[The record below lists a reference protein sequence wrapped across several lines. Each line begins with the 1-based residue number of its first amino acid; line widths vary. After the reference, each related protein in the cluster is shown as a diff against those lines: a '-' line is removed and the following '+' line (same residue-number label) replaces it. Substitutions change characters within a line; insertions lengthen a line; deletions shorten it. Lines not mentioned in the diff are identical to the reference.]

1 MRFIAVYAFLAS
13 AATFASEHGGAHG
26 PHHAPSVTS
35 LIAPAVNVIILVGFL
50 VWKLKKPLSD
60 SFTKKS
66 EEVTNTL
73 ERASLKSKEAQ
84 MMLENEQRKISN
96 LNGEIKNLN
105 DQTEADVKNF
115 EKALSKETE
124 EKIQKLKADA
134 TSKIA
139 ADKKAI
145 MDELNAELLNQVI
158 AKAKTTIKTNKD
170 YQSKASNKLLQGLK

>member
-1 MRFIAVYAFLAS
+1 MRLIATYALLLSAS
-13 AATFASEHGGAHG
+13 AFAAGDGGHGSA
-26 PHHAPSVTS
+26 AD
-35 LIAPAVNVIILVGFL
+35 LIAPAVNVALLAGFL

-66 EEVTNTL
+66 EEITNTL

-84 MMLENEQRKISN
+84 MMLENEQRKITN
-96 LNGEIKNLN
+96 LSSEMKNLN
-105 DQTEADVKNF
+105 DQSEADVKTF
-115 EKALSKETE
+115 EQKLAKETE
-124 EKIQKLKADA
+124 DKIQKMKVDA

-158 AKAKTTIKTNKD
+158 AKTKTTIKTNKD

>member
-1 MRFIAVYAFLAS
+1 MRFIATYALLAS
-13 AATFASEHGGAHG
+13 ASAFASGDSAHHGSA
-26 PHHAPSVTS
+26 AD
-35 LIAPAVNVIILVGFL
+35 LIAPAVNVALLVGFL

-60 SFTKKS
+60 SFTKKA
-66 EEVTNTL
+66 EDITNTL

-84 MMLENEQRKISN
+84 MMLENEQRKITN
-96 LNGEIKNLN
+96 LSSEMKTLS
-105 DQTEADVKNF
+105 DQSEADVKAF
-115 EKALSKETE
+115 EQKIAKETE
-124 EKIQKLKADA
+124 EKVQKMKTDA

-158 AKAKTTIKTNKD
+158 AKTKTTIKTNKD

>member
-1 MRFIAVYAFLAS
+1 MRFISLYALLVSAS
-13 AATFASEHGGAHG
+13 AFASGNGGHHGSAGD
-26 PHHAPSVTS
+26 
-35 LIAPAVNVIILVGFL
+35 LIAPAVNVALLVGFL

-66 EEVTNTL
+66 EDITNTI

-84 MMLENEQRKISN
+84 MMLENEQRKITN
-96 LNGEIKNLN
+96 LSSEMKTLN
-105 DQTEADVKNF
+105 DQSEADVKAF
-115 EKALSKETE
+115 EQKLAKETE
-124 EKIQKLKADA
+124 EKIQKMKVDA

-158 AKAKTTIKTNKD
+158 AKTKSTIKTNKD

>member
-1 MRFIAVYAFLAS
+1 MRFIATYALLICSSAFAAGDSGHGS
-13 AATFASEHGGAHG
+13 AAD
-26 PHHAPSVTS
+26 
-35 LIAPAVNVIILVGFL
+35 LIAPAVNVALLAGFL

-66 EEVTNTL
+66 EEITNTI

-84 MMLENEQRKISN
+84 MMLENEQRKITN
-96 LNGEIKNLN
+96 LSSEMKTLN
-105 DQTEADVKNF
+105 DQSEADVKAF
-115 EKALSKETE
+115 EQKLAKETD
-124 EKIQKLKADA
+124 EKVQKMKVDA
-134 TSKIA
+134 TSKIS

-158 AKAKTTIKTNKD
+158 AKTKTTIKTNKD

>member
-1 MRFIAVYAFLAS
+1 MRFIATYALLVSAVAQAS
-13 AATFASEHGGAHG
+13 GGEGGHHGSATD
-26 PHHAPSVTS
+26 

-50 VWKLKKPLSD
+50 VWKLKKPLAE
-60 SFTKKS
+60 SFTKRA

-84 MMLENEQRKISN
+84 MMLENEQRKITN
-96 LNGEIKNLN
+96 LSAEMKNIT
-105 DQTEADVKNF
+105 DQSEADVKAY
-115 EKALSKETE
+115 ERALQKETE
-124 EKIQKLKADA
+124 DKIQKLKVDA

-158 AKAKTTIKTNKD
+158 SKTKTTIKTNKD
-170 YQSKASNKLLQGLK
+170 YQSKASDKLLQGLK

>member
-1 MRFIAVYAFLAS
+1 MRLLATYALLAS
-13 AATFASEHGGAHG
+13 TAALAAGDGGHGSA
-26 PHHAPSVTS
+26 ADLV
-35 LIAPAVNVIILVGFL
+35 APAVNVALLAGFL

-60 SFTKKS
+60 MFTKKS
-66 EEVTNTL
+66 EDITNTL

-96 LNGEIKNLN
+96 LSAEMKNLT
-105 DQTEADVKNF
+105 DQSEADVKAF
-115 EKALSKETE
+115 EKNLAKETE
-124 EKIQKLKADA
+124 DKIHKLKTDA

-158 AKAKTTIKTNKD
+158 SKTKTTIKTNKD
-170 YQSKASNKLLQGLK
+170 YQSKASSKLLQGMK

>member
-1 MRFIAVYAFLAS
+1 MRLLATYALLAS
-13 AATFASEHGGAHG
+13 ASVFASEHAAHG
-26 PHHAPSVTS
+26 AHHAPSATT

-50 VWKLKKPLSD
+50 VWKLKKPLAD
-60 SFTKKS
+60 SFTKKA
-66 EEVTNTL
+66 EDVTNTL

-96 LNGEIKNLN
+96 LSSEMKNIT
-105 DQTEADVKNF
+105 DQSDADVKTF
-115 EKALSKETE
+115 EKNLQKETE
-124 EKIQKLKADA
+124 DKIQKLKADA

-158 AKAKTTIKTNKD
+158 AKTKTTIKTNKD
-170 YQSKASNKLLQGLK
+170 FQSKASTKLLQGLK